1 MIRQPRGAVFPRVIA
16 TAHHPCTGFVCA
28 CADLC
33 MAEHSDARVTY
44 YQALTVMDPKQSLAA
59 HKKYLAHPAFR
70 IAEQPG
76 KRCTHCGEMRMMET
90 LPAHHALDLI
100 KAARRVD
107 RATNHVNAW
116 NPMMNTENEI
126 LHTGSFFSDLGMW
139 WRPNIP
145 CLRACANT
153 LWREGF
159 TGVSMIII
167 SNLYEICVAQ
177 RQAEQKKAIEEE
189 RKRAEEERRQKAEE
203 AQQIIRATG
212 APQGIVI
219 PPIMIPRSVPHE
231 DEDAEETCTIPGHAW
246 IGIPEHV
253 IRQHYDHPAIYSWA
267 NARG

>member
-1 MIRQPRGAVFPRVIA
+1 
-16 TAHHPCTGFVCA
+16 
-28 CADLC
+28 
-33 MAEHSDARVTY
+33 MAEPSDARVAY
-44 YQALTVMDPKQSLAA
+44 YQALTMTDPKQSLAA
-59 HKKYLAHPAFR
+59 HKKYLTRPAFR
-70 IAEQPG
+70 ITEQPG
-76 KRCTHCGEMRMMET
+76 KRCTHCGEMRMMEM

-107 RATNHVNAW
+107 HATNHVNAW
-116 NPMMNTENEI
+116 KLTMDTENEI
-126 LHTGSFFSDLGMW
+126 LHTDLFFSDLGMW